1 MFDQPTNHL
10 DLESVEALNNG
21 MADFKGNII
30 FTTHDNQMMETVA
43 NRIIEIKDGKIIDR
57 KMNYDEY
64 VEMMRQKAGNA

>member
-1 MFDQPTNHL
+1 
-10 DLESVEALNNG
+10 
-21 MADFKGNII
+21 
-30 FTTHDNQMMETVA
+30 MMETVA